1 MSDEAKLGLIAGVLA
16 VIGVAVFGQP
26 AAPPKTL
33 PKPAAVAGA
42 PTPPPALPPVA
53 VVPGP

>member
-1 MSDEAKLGLIAGVLA
+1 MSDEAKLGLVAGVLA

-26 AAPPKTL
+26 AAPPKSP
-33 PKPAAVAGA
+33 PKTASVVGTPS
-42 PTPPPALPPVA
+42 PPPTLPPVA